1 MGKKGQR
8 FKINFKN
15 PFKRRRNRR
24 NFQPNYNN
32 SNNNLG
38 LILILII
45 MIAIGAVYIATSH
58 PITPVQQQLPGTPDK
73 QQPIVASD
81 MFTPFKDTYIQFTQF
96 MF

>member
-1 MGKKGQR
+1 MGKKGKR

-15 PFKRRRNRR
+15 PFKRRRRR
-24 NFQPNYNN
+24 NFQPNP
-32 SNNNLG
+32 NNNLG
-38 LILILII
+38 IVLILILII
-45 MIAIGAVYIATSH
+45 MGLGVFFIA
-58 PITPVQQQLPGTPDK
+58 PPVQQQLPGTPDK